1 VRRTIFTS
9 RIKFIS
15 TRIRTAHATY
25 LKEGELRITIS
36 SGIKFTRSRLMI
48 MRTATRNHS
57 ARGPNEKTMLSRITA
72 SKKTILLRVTAGEKT
87 ILLSIIITNEK
98 IILLTVTA
106 NEKIMLLRVT
116 AGEKIILLLT
126 IRADEKITSLPRI
139 KINKK
144 IRLNIRKY
152 ITCCQRLK
160 RI

>member
-57 ARGPNEKTMLSRITA
+57 ARGSNEKTMLPRITA
-72 SKKTILLRVTAGEKT
+72 SKKTILLK
-87 ILLSIIITNEK
+87 
-98 IILLTVTA
+98 
-106 NEKIMLLRVT
+106 VT
-116 AGEKIILLLT
+116 AGEKIVLLLT